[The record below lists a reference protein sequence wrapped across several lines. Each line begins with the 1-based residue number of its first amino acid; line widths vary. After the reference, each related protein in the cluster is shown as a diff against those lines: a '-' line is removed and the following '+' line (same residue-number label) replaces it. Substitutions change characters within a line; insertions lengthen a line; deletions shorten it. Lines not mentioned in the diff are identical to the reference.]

1 MTGEL
6 ELNEDE
12 VIKDIIKNYDNAI
25 ISLYAK
31 SIAEGLKSKL
41 DSVSESIVRD
51 SERILLNTL
60 TRRLIQ
66 ILYQHVIENIEEI
79 LRNKFD
85 LIETQIRRIV
95 KQEITKLKPLYR
107 ETTYEQKKKEI
118 APTGNLEDLKQKIVS
133 LSSQLRACKMDL
145 ARASEKLGRFFN
157 LILRF
162 EPRFHALPIIEQ
174 SGEIDIDELAR
185 ILRTRKR
192 ELLEFLRITTDAGIT
207 IIRGNK
213 VSLVTPIFRS

>member
-1 MTGEL
+1 VKL
-6 ELNEDE
+6 DE
-12 VIKDIIKNYDNAI
+12 EKIISNLIKNYDSAI
-25 ISLYAK
+25 INLYAK

-41 DSVSESIVRD
+41 DTISESIVRD

-66 ILYQHVIENIEEI
+66 ILYQYVIENIEEV
-79 LRNKFD
+79 LRDKFD
-85 LIETQIRRIV
+85 LIETQLKRIV
-95 KQEITKLKPLYR
+95 KQEISKIKPFHK
-107 ETTYEQKKKEI
+107 EVTYEQKQREI
-118 APTGNLEDLKQKIVS
+118 AQTGDLEELRQKIIS

-145 ARASEKLGRFFN
+145 AKASEKLGRFFN

-185 ILRTRKR
+185 ILRTRR
-192 ELLEFLRITTDAGIT
+192 QELLEFLRITTNAGIT

-213 VSLVTPIFRS
+213 VSLVTPIFRSKP